1 MNNTKTTKVNNYRNR
16 HIIIAIGCVFLILS
30 GIITKGETNL
40 IEEIILGIGIIGV
53 QYIFG
58 KGSKFEKEDE
68 MVKENLAKAN
78 KAALISFFVMSAVI
92 PIVYLEAKLSPVDI
106 GDVYRNPYIYAA
118 LAVVGIRSIAYV
130 IFDRPVRAEE
140 KE

>member
-1 MNNTKTTKVNNYRNR
+1 MKNTQTTKVNNYRNR

-30 GIITKGETNL
+30 EIITKGETNFVK
-40 IEEIILGIGIIGV
+40 ILFAIGIIGI

-58 KGSKFEKEDE
+58 SGNKFEKEDE

-78 KAALISFFVMSAVI
+78 KVALISFFVMSAVI

-140 KE
+140 EE